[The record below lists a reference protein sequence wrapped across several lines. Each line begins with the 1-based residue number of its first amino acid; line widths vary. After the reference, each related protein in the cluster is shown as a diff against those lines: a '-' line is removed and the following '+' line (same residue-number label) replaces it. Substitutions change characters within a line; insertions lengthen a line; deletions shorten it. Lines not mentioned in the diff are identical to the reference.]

1 MRLNKE
7 ESYFE
12 DQAIT
17 TATTYNSDTV
27 DHGGAEVALWAPIF
41 VQVTET
47 FVGGTSLVIVL
58 QTDSTTTITP
68 DEVLYTS
75 ETILTATLVAGY
87 RFRLCNIPEG
97 ILRYSRLA
105 ATSVGVHTAGKIS
118 AYVGSLVNTNKP

>member
-7 ESYFE
+7 ESYWE
-12 DQAIT
+12 DKAIT

-27 DHGGAEVALWAPIF
+27 DHGGAGVALHMPIF
-41 VQVTET
+41 IQVTQT
-47 FVGGTSLVIVL
+47 FVGGTNMKVAL

-68 DEVLYTS
+68 DETLFTS
-75 ETILTATLVAGY
+75 ETILTAALVAGY

-105 ATSVGVHTAGKIS
+105 ATSVGVHSAGKIS
-118 AYVGSLVNTNKP
+118 AYVGSIVNTNRP